1 MNKELS
7 LDVKPFK
14 ENGKALRVIAC
25 KKKNYINK
33 KKWINWRISL
43 HYEYFVEKKKM
54 IVQGFFLCHMCKYIF
69 FFNTI
74 INFIKYVKDE
84 EFYFR

>member
-25 KKKNYINK
+25 KKKTILIKKNGLIGEFHYIMSILLK
-33 KKWINWRISL
+33 KK
-43 HYEYFVEKKKM
+43 
-54 IVQGFFLCHMCKYIF
+54 
-69 FFNTI
+69 
-74 INFIKYVKDE
+74 
-84 EFYFR
+84 

>member
-25 KKKNYINK
+25 KKNK
-33 KKWINWRISL
+33 YTNR
-43 HYEYFVEKKKM
+43 KKM
-54 IVQGFFLCHMCKYIF
+54 
-69 FFNTI
+69 
-74 INFIKYVKDE
+74 D
-84 EFYFR
+84 

>member
-25 KKKNYINK
+25 KKKYILIK
-33 KKWINWRISL
+33 KNGLIGEF
-43 HYEYFVEKKKM
+43 HYIMSILLKKKM
-54 IVQGFFLCHMCKYIF
+54 IV
-69 FFNTI
+69 
-74 INFIKYVKDE
+74 
-84 EFYFR
+84 

>member
-7 LDVKPFK
+7 LDVKLFK

-33 KKWINWRISL
+33 KNGLIGEF
-43 HYEYFVEKKKM
+43 HYIMSILLKKK
-54 IVQGFFLCHMCKYIF
+54 I
-69 FFNTI
+69 
-74 INFIKYVKDE
+74 
-84 EFYFR
+84 

>member
-25 KKKNYINK
+25 KKNYINK
-33 KKWINWRISL
+33 KKNGLIGEFHYIMSILLKKNDCLGVFSL
-43 HYEYFVEKKKM
+43 S
-54 IVQGFFLCHMCKYIF
+54 
-69 FFNTI
+69 
-74 INFIKYVKDE
+74 YV
-84 EFYFR
+84 

>member
-25 KKKNYINK
+25 KKNYIN

-43 HYEYFVEKKKM
+43 HYEYFVEKKYDCL
-54 IVQGFFLCHMCKYIF
+54 GFFSLS
-69 FFNTI
+69 
-74 INFIKYVKDE
+74 YV
-84 EFYFR
+84 

>member
-14 ENGKALRVIAC
+14 ENGRALRVIAC
-25 KKKNYINK
+25 KKKYIHK

-43 HYEYFVEKKKM
+43 HYEYFVEKQM
-54 IVQGFFLCHMCKYIF
+54 IV
-69 FFNTI
+69 
-74 INFIKYVKDE
+74 
-84 EFYFR
+84 

>member
-25 KKKNYINK
+25 KKNYINK

-43 HYEYFVEKKKM
+43 HYEYFVEKKNDCL
-54 IVQGFFLCHMCKYIF
+54 GFFSLS
-69 FFNTI
+69 
-74 INFIKYVKDE
+74 YV
-84 EFYFR
+84 

>member
-43 HYEYFVEKKKM
+43 HYEYFVEKKNM
-54 IVQGFFLCHMCKYIF
+54 IV
-69 FFNTI
+69 
-74 INFIKYVKDE
+74 
-84 EFYFR
+84 